1 MDVINKLKN
10 YVTGQGARVE
20 VAFANPEINGAE
32 ALQVTLVAEATDD
45 LLYAEQVLLQLRAI
59 ERSASSHVLYSEELV
74 LDKQVQLSPG
84 QPSKWEQSV
93 AIPPHIAGTFVG
105 KHSSFHWE
113 VRGRLEASGI
123 DPKSQWK
130 QFVVNRIPELTS

>member
-1 MDVINKLKN
+1 MINKLKN

-20 VAFANPEINGAE
+20 MAFGNPEINGPE
-32 ALQVTLVAEATDD
+32 ALQVTLTAEATDD
-45 LLYAEQVLLQLRAI
+45 VLYAEQVILQLRAI
-59 ERSASSHVLYSEELV
+59 ERSASSHVLYSDDLV

-113 VRGRLEASGI
+113 VRGRLEAAGI
-123 DPKSQWK
+123 DPKSEWQK
-130 QFVVNRIPELTS
+130 FFVNRIPTTEH